1 MRVREKTHITINNEW
16 RTKTLHQQTQK
27 RWKPKTPTTPFP
39 HLFFF
44 YFLLFFCCFHF
55 LHQHPE
61 SESLKISGF
70 SVYLYMCD
78 WLINWLIYWLV
89 ACWVR
94 SSPGEAISTTTTNER
109 YWFISIIVAN
119 GCAVF
124 SAASPAAEGVFCSAL
139 QIHVASSLD
148 RQSRCWRSFLVPSFW
163 SL

>member
-1 MRVREKTHITINNEW
+1 MSEGPKLYTNRPKKGESQNAQNTHNAIS
-16 RTKTLHQQTQK
+16 
-27 RWKPKTPTTPFP
+27 P
-39 HLFFF
+39 FFF
-44 YFLLFFCCFHF
+44 YFLLFF
-55 LHQHPE
+55 LLL
-61 SESLKISGF
+61 SF
-70 SVYLYMCD
+70 SSPTPGIRIFKDFWVFYIFIYV
-78 WLINWLIYWLV
+78 WLIDWLIYWLV

-94 SSPGEAISTTTTNER
+94 SSPGEAISATTTNER